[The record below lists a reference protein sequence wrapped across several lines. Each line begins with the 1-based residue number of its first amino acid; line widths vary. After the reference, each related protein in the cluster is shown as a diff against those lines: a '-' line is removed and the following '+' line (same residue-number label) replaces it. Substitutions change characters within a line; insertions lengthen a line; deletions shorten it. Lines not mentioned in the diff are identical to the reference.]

1 MGQTNSVSNSKP
13 PYSTVSEG
21 PRNEPYKKVNL
32 DNLDMGPNP
41 IRQAQFS
48 NNTVNVSKGG
58 KGKGGKDG
66 KKTQRKNNVD
76 KAKPVSKKR

>member
-1 MGQTNSVSNSKP
+1 
-13 PYSTVSEG
+13 
-21 PRNEPYKKVNL
+21 
-32 DNLDMGPNP
+32 MGPNP

-48 NNTVNVSKGG
+48 SNTVNVSKGG

-76 KAKPVSKKR
+76 KAKTVSKKR